1 MPPLEN
7 VLQGL
12 DVGPHALTTSTLLL
26 RFSLAL
32 LLGAFLAYRPWRKLL
47 PNVPSIVPETA
58 HTQVLIAVAG
68 AVMTTVIGD
77 SMSRA
82 FGLVG
87 LGGFIRFRSGI
98 KDPRDAAAMFVMIGV
113 GMACGLGV
121 ASIAI
126 SATLFF
132 GGVLLVLDAVS
143 KRRMEVVRLSLGLE
157 DVGAAVPALKALHPD
172 ARFLSLEQEPPSQ
185 AGTAVIELSVPAQAD
200 GLALLQGLRSGLPG
214 VKSASIDPG

>member
-12 DVGPHALTTSTLLL
+12 DTSPHALTISTLLM
-26 RFSLAL
+26 RFTLAL
-32 LLGAFLAYRPWRKLL
+32 VLGALLAYRPWRKLM
-47 PNVPSIVPETA
+47 PTTPSILPETA
-58 HTQVLIAVAG
+58 HTHVLIAVAG

-113 GMACGLGV
+113 GMACGLGAASV
-121 ASIAI
+121 ALCA
-126 SATLFF
+126 ALFF
-132 GGVLLVLDAVS
+132 GGVLLILDAVS
-143 KRRMEVVRLSLGLE
+143 ERRMEVVKLSLGLE
-157 DVGAAVPALKALHPD
+157 DLSAALIPLKALHPN
-172 ARFLSLEQEPPSQ
+172 ARFLTLEQSPSSP
-185 AGTAVIELSVPAQAD
+185 AGTAVIELLVPAQGD
-200 GLALLQGLRSGLPG
+200 GLELLQALRSKLPG
-214 VKSASIDPG
+214 VQSASIDPG

>member
-7 VLQGL
+7 VFQGL
-12 DVGPHALTTSTLLL
+12 DVGPHALTTSTLFM
-26 RFSLAL
+26 RFSMAL
-32 LLGAFLAYRPWRKLL
+32 VLGAFLAYRPWRKLL
-47 PNVPSIVPETA
+47 PNAPPIVPETA
-58 HTQVLIAVAG
+58 HTHVLIAVAG

-113 GMACGLGV
+113 GMACGLGAASV
-121 ASIAI
+121 AAC
-126 SATLFF
+126 AAVFF

-143 KRRMEVVRLSLGLE
+143 KRRMETVTLALGLE
-157 DVGAAVPALKALHPD
+157 DVGAAVPALKALHPE
-172 ARFLSLEQEPPSQ
+172 ARFLSLEQEPSSP
-185 AGTAVIELSVPAQAD
+185 AGTVTLELLVPARSD
-200 GLALLQGLRSGLPG
+200 GLELLQGLRQGLPG
-214 VKSASIDPG
+214 VQSASIDPG

>member
-7 VLQGL
+7 MLRGL
-12 DVGPHALTTSTLLL
+12 DVSPHALTTSTLLT

-47 PNVPSIVPETA
+47 ANAPPIVPETA
-58 HTQVLIAVAG
+58 HTHVLIAVAG
-68 AVMTTVIGD
+68 AVMATVIGD

-113 GMACGLGV
+113 GMACGLGAAPV
-121 ASIAI
+121 AICA
-126 SATLFF
+126 ALFF

-143 KRRMEVVRLSLGLE
+143 KRRMEGVRLSLGLE
-157 DVGAAVPALKALHPD
+157 DLGAVVPALKALHPE
-172 ARFLSLEQEPPSQ
+172 ARFLSLEQEPSSQ
-185 AGTAVIELSVPAQAD
+185 AGSAVIELSVPAQGD
-200 GLALLQGLRSGLPG
+200 GLELLQELRSRLPG
-214 VKSASIDPG
+214 VKSVSIDPG

>member
-7 VLQGL
+7 LLQGL
-12 DVGPHALTTSTLLL
+12 DAGVHPLTLPTLLA
-26 RFSLAL
+26 RFTLAL
-32 LLGAFLAYRPWRKLL
+32 LLGSLLAYRPWRKLM
-47 PNVPSIVPETA
+47 PHVPTVTLETA

-113 GMACGLGV
+113 GMACGLGA
-121 ASIAI
+121 ASIA
-126 SATLFF
+126 ATAALFF

-143 KRRMEVVRLSLGLE
+143 KQRMEVVTLSLGLE
-157 DVGAAVPALKALHPD
+157 DVGAALPALRALYPNV
-172 ARFLSLEQEPPSQ
+172 RFLSLEQSASSAE
-185 AGTAVIELSVPAQAD
+185 GTAVVELPVPVRAD
-200 GLALLQGLRSGLPG
+200 GLELLQGLRSRLPG
-214 VKSASIDPG
+214 VRSASLDPE